1 MEVKGGVSGS
11 FKIIFNE
18 YKYGDAPVLVKN
30 YCADLFLKIQQR
42 DLSPVTLLNPYHSL
56 LYTWDNP
63 VRPRQLIWNVYNNK
77 EPGFRVDI
85 TKDG

>member
-1 MEVKGGVSGS
+1 MDIKGGVNES
-11 FKIIFNE
+11 FRVTFNE

-42 DLSPVTLLNPYHSL
+42 DQSQVTLLNPYHSL
-56 LYTWDNP
+56 LYTWDDP

-77 EPGFRVDI
+77 GPGFFVDI